1 MSVFV
6 RDSLSGGMVEV
17 GRDGK
22 IGLYV
27 CGPTVYDHVHVG
39 NARAPLF
46 WDVVV
51 RYLRSR
57 GYDVTFVQNVTDIE
71 DKIINK
77 ANAEGVSWQEIVA
90 RYTDSFHERLEL
102 LGIGPPDVEPR
113 ATEHIPEMI
122 SLIEELIEKGHA
134 YAPGNGDVYFSVES
148 FPNYGSLSHQN
159 PKEMRETEKGH
170 TEDKRSPLDFALWKA
185 SKPGEPSWPSPWG
198 PGRPGWHIECSAMV
212 GKHLP
217 DGADIHGGGTD
228 IRFPHHENELA
239 QSGAAHP
246 DRPFVRAWARHG
258 MVTFGGTDK
267 MAKSVG
273 NVLDVERAVK
283 LHGRNAVRMWLL
295 QSHYSQPIEYSAEIL
310 EEKRR
315 SYERLLRLYRQT
327 SGSAGSST
335 LSDEL
340 AVGLRERLDE
350 AMRDD
355 LNTPEIVATLF
366 EAATRAAREISARPE
381 AAGEF
386 ASLAG
391 AIEELMTVFG
401 FDLSREMAAEV
412 DGVRTVVEALK
423 SRRRRVLEVLDA
435 SGNGEIR
442 SAAGKVPIRKVSR
455 DRVDELARGGVHQGV
470 VARVEGYPY
479 SGLEEILAV
488 PEPMIV
494 VLDGVTDPRNL
505 GAVLRAAD
513 GAGAG
518 GGVIPKDKAV
528 GGTAAAGK
536 ARARASEHVRVARV

>member
-77 ANAEGVSWQEIVA
+77 ANAEGVSWQEIVD
-90 RYTDSFHERLEL
+90 RYTDSFHGRLAS
-102 LGIGPPDVEPR
+102 LGIGLPDIEPR

-122 SLIEELIEKGHA
+122 SLIEELIERDHA

-148 FPNYGSLSHQN
+148 FPDYGSLSHQN
-159 PKEMRETEKGH
+159 PKEMRETEKGQ

-185 SKPGEPSWPSPWG
+185 SKPGEPAWGSPWG

-239 QSGAAHP
+239 QSCAAHP
-246 DRPFVRAWARHG
+246 DHPFVRAWAHHG
-258 MVTFGGTDK
+258 MVTFGGSDK
-267 MAKSVG
+267 MAKSIG
-273 NVLDVERAVK
+273 NVLDVERAVE

-295 QSHYSQPIEYSAEIL
+295 QSHYSQPIEYSEEIL

-315 SYERLLRLYRQT
+315 SYERLLRLYRQV
-327 SGSAGSST
+327 SGSAASSE
-335 LSDEL
+335 LSDDL
-340 AVGLRERLDE
+340 AADLRGRLEE
-350 AMRDD
+350 AMRED

-366 EAATRAAREISARPE
+366 EVTNRAAREISDRPE
-381 AAGEF
+381 AADEF

-391 AIEELMTVFG
+391 AVEEVMTVFG
-401 FDLSREMAAEV
+401 FDLARELSTEVSGVRIRYPEEPGEEVLTLAASRELA
-412 DGVRTVVEALK
+412 
-423 SRRRRVLEVLDA
+423 RREKDWA
-435 SGNGEIR
+435 T
-442 SAAGKVPIRKVSR
+442 A
-455 DRVDELARGGVHQGV
+455 DRVRDELAEAGW
-470 VARVEGYPY
+470 AVEDTPDGP
-479 SGLEEILAV
+479 ILS
-488 PEPMIV
+488 
-494 VLDGVTDPRNL
+494 R
-505 GAVLRAAD
+505 R
-513 GAGAG
+513 
-518 GGVIPKDKAV
+518 
-528 GGTAAAGK
+528 
-536 ARARASEHVRVARV
+536 